1 MFYAP
6 LTKPE
11 DWQQFLADPEKHW
24 RDEFSAKSLAFAW
37 QNAQGFPLKV
47 KSVFDKSV
55 IKQVHSIELL
65 MGFPEYKVPLPGGAR
80 ASQNDIFLLCRNEDG
95 LLSIMVEGKVEES
108 FGPLVEEWL
117 NERHF
122 STHERFEYLT
132 EILNLKNKDVNK
144 IRYQLLHR
152 TASAIIEA
160 KRFCSRQAMVLVH
173 SFSKSNT
180 SFSDY
185 EKYLSIYGVKG
196 KIDSVTE
203 PINFSDVN
211 VYFAWVNDDFPKYR

>member
-24 RDEFSAKSLAFAW
+24 RDGFSAKSLAFAW
-37 QNAQGFPLKV
+37 QNAQDFPPKV
-47 KSVFDKSV
+47 KSVFDKS
-55 IKQVHSIELL
+55 IIRQVHSIDLL
-65 MGFPEYKVPLPGGAR
+65 MGFPEYKVPLWGGAR
-80 ASQNDIFLLCRNEDG
+80 ASQNDIFLLCTNEDG
-95 LLSIMVEGKVEES
+95 LLPIMVEGKVEES

-117 NERHF
+117 SERHLL
-122 STHERFEYLT
+122 THERLEYLT

-160 KRFCSRQAMVLVH
+160 KRFCSRQAMMLVH
-173 SFSKSNT
+173 SFSKSNA

>member
-1 MFYAP
+1 MFYSP

-24 RDEFSAKSLAFAW
+24 RDGFSAKSLAFVW
-37 QNAQGFPLKV
+37 QNAQGFPPKV
-47 KSVFDKSV
+47 KSVFDKSA

-65 MGFPEYKVPLPGGAR
+65 MGFPEYKVPLPGGAH
-80 ASQNDIFLLCRNEDG
+80 ASQNDIFLLCSSEDG
-95 LLSIMVEGKVEES
+95 LLPIMVEGKVEES

-117 NERHF
+117 NERHLL
-122 STHERFEYLT
+122 THERLEYLT
-132 EILNLKNKDVNK
+132 GILNLKNKDINK

-152 TASAIIEA
+152 TASAVIVA

-173 SFSKSNT
+173 SFSKSNA

-203 PINFSDVN
+203 PINFSEVN
-211 VYFAWVNDDFPKYR
+211 VYFAWVNDDFPKNR